1 MNLVSPSSQHQNLVS
16 TAIQQHTQ
24 DHTQAQLQAAQQA
37 AQQVA
42 ATAQSYRPL
51 NVKDALSYLDQ
62 VKIQFQNQT
71 DVYNNFLDIMK
82 DFKSQ
87 SIDTP
92 GVIERVSTLFRG
104 HPKLIDGF
112 NTFLPQGFA
121 IECSTA
127 DPNTIIVT
135 TPMGKTVRQDPG
147 PIPYDPQQRP
157 TSQME
162 YQYSHQPQAQYEM
175 LGNGAQQAPYY
186 RVQQQPAPQPLQQ
199 QQDVKQGSPAEF
211 DQAINYVNKIK
222 QRYANEPDI
231 YKHFLEN
238 LQMYQKGIKPIDEV
252 YREISVLFRDAPDL
266 LEDFK
271 LFMPETT
278 GPVVEQPGSLQGP
291 QMGEYNNYGQVYYD
305 GKPPGHLGQPPSQ
318 GQSQPQ
324 SQQSA
329 VQLPPVGSF
338 QPPTFRQPVSQ
349 LPAKD
354 KKKRWGSQQLSQPIA
369 SQKPY
374 QMTQPYDEPPVSNL
388 RATLQPR
395 RRKDENPSLLPGV
408 PEPVFPNTAESDLTD
423 EITFFDKVKKTIA
436 NKQTYNEFLKFLR
449 LYSSEVIDKDTLIEK
464 VDGFLGGFPD
474 LFDWFKSFVGWE
486 EKPLHIEN
494 IAIKKQQLDLM
505 MCKACGPSYRLL
517 PKSQTFMPCSGRDEM
532 CWEVLNDEWA
542 GHPVWAS
549 EESGFIAHRKNQY
562 EDILFR
568 TEEERHEYDFYME
581 ANLRTIQT
589 LETIANRLANMT
601 ADEKAKFKLPPGLGH
616 TSVTIYKKVIR
627 KVYDKD
633 KGFEVIEALHEN
645 PAVAVP
651 VVLKRLKQKDEE
663 WKRAHREW
671 NKVWREL
678 EQKAFYKSLDHLG
691 LTFKQIDKKLLTN
704 KQLVSE
710 ISTIRQ
716 EQVQKKL
723 HPLMPIP
730 KSQLD
735 YKYKDYDVFMDVLQL
750 VDCYLKN
757 NQTYSQYDKEKVEGF
772 LRSFIAKFFF
782 LDSKFIDEAVKQRTG
797 DDEKEVEKEESDDTD
812 SVSAVTTLSQSKKR
826 SRENDLLRDVLKK
839 VKKPKKNDAE
849 DESDSAASVQAAP
862 QSEEAEEVERAQ
874 TNWITN
880 DRPNV
885 TYGDD
890 RVEYNM
896 FCNTQLYVFYRFLNT
911 MYERLLEIKNLG
923 PEVNKEI
930 KSRRVTPFAKDLG
943 LINDQLEEM
952 NINIKGD
959 DSYKEALAL
968 CAKVIEGSLDQNN
981 FEETLRQ
988 GFRNKAFK
996 LFTVDK
1002 VISGLLK
1009 HCHSIVNDSRCSE
1022 IVLLMEKDRNVS
1034 RTTARDQII
1043 YRMQVRNLM
1052 SSDENMFKIT
1062 FNKDLNETSIT
1073 FLALDDTTIRDDSK
1087 TPEEKWNYYLTSYS
1101 MSHPTEGID
1110 SGAILLPFLKS
1121 NVEEEEDEDEEI
1133 EGAANS
1139 KLKVK
1144 IDKETYRLVFEPG
1157 SFDVFVRESA
1167 FAPDSKRLS
1176 KESRLASLR
1185 DALIG
1190 EYGLGKELDEGE
1202 IEEAKKRFNV
1212 WQEQGPEAY
1221 VQSDGVGEHSVGETL
1236 STGAETVISDTAP
1249 SQTDHTSAEADKG
1262 SEE

>member
-1 MNLVSPSSQHQNLVS
+1 MVSPSTQHQNLVS

-24 DHTQAQLQAAQQA
+24 DQSQAQRQAEHQA

-42 ATAQSYRPL
+42 ATTQSYRPL

-87 SIDTP
+87 NIDTP

-121 IECSTA
+121 IECSSA

-147 PIPYDPQQRP
+147 PVPYDPQNQHP
-157 TSQME
+157 AAQLE
-162 YQYSHQPQAQYEM
+162 YQYPQQSQSQYHQM
-175 LGNGAQQAPYY
+175 LGNVGQQPPYY
-186 RVQQQPAPQPLQQ
+186 QAQQQPPSQPLHQQ
-199 QQDVKQGSPAEF
+199 EVKQGSPAEF

-271 LFMPETT
+271 LFMPDTT
-278 GPVVEQPGSLQGP
+278 APVVDQQGRMQGP
-291 QMGEYNNYGQVYYD
+291 QLGEYNNYGQVYYD
-305 GKPPGHLGQPPSQ
+305 GKQAGHLGQPHSQ
-318 GQSQPQ
+318 AQPQ
-324 SQQSA
+324 QSN

-338 QPPTFRQPVSQ
+338 QPPTFRQPVPQMPS
-349 LPAKD
+349 KD
-354 KKKRWGSQQLSQPIA
+354 KKKKWGSQQLSQPIP
-369 SQKPY
+369 SQKSY
-374 QMTQPYDEPPVSNL
+374 QMTQPYDEPPVSNI
-388 RATLQPR
+388 RASLQP

-408 PEPVFPNTAESDLTD
+408 PEPVYPNAVESDLTD
-423 EITFFDKVKKTIA
+423 EVTFFDKVKKAIN

-449 LYSSEVIDKDTLIEK
+449 LYTSEVIDKDTLVEK
-464 VDGFLGGFPD
+464 AEGFIGGFPD

-517 PKSQTFMPCSGRDEM
+517 PKSQTYMPCSGRDEM

-568 TEEERHEYDFYME
+568 IEEERHEYDFYME

-601 ADEKAKFKLPPGLGH
+601 PDEKAKFKLPPGLGH

-710 ISTIRQ
+710 ISTIKQ
-716 EQVQKKL
+716 EQLQKKL

-730 KSQLD
+730 APQLS
-735 YKYKDYDVFMDVLQL
+735 YHYDDFEVFMDILKL
-750 VDCYLKN
+750 VDCYLSH
-757 NQTYSQYDKEKVEGF
+757 NQTYSQYDKEKIEGF

-782 LDSKFIDEAVKQRTG
+782 LDSKFIDNAMARRSVGQV
-797 DDEKEVEKEESDDTD
+797 KEVQKEDPDNKET
-812 SVSAVTTLSQSKKR
+812 VPAVPTLSQSKKR

-839 VKKPKKNDAE
+839 VKKPKKNEGDE
-849 DESDSAASVQAAP
+849 ESDSAGSAQTASQG
-862 QSEEAEEVERAQ
+862 EENDEVERAQ

-880 DRPNV
+880 DRPNIS
-885 TYGDD
+885 YGDD
-890 RVEYNM
+890 RTEFNM

-911 MYERLLEIKNLG
+911 LYERLLEIKKMA
-923 PEVNKEI
+923 PSVNKEI
-930 KSRRVTPFAKDLG
+930 KSRKVTPFAKDLG

-952 NINIKGD
+952 GINIKGD
-959 DSYKEALAL
+959 DSYNEALEL

-1009 HCHSIVNDSRCSE
+1009 HCHNIVSDSKCTE
-1022 IVLLMEKDRNVS
+1022 IVLLMEKDRNNS
-1034 RTTARDQII
+1034 KTTARDQII

-1052 SSDENMFKIT
+1052 ASDENMFKIV
-1062 FNKDLNETSIT
+1062 FNKAANDTTIT

-1087 TPEEKWNYYLTSYS
+1087 TPEEKWNYYLTSYA

-1110 SGAILLPFLKS
+1110 PNAILLPFLKS
-1121 NVEEEEDEDEEI
+1121 NVEEEEEEEDEI
-1133 EGAANS
+1133 DGIADS

-1157 SFDVFVRESA
+1157 SYDVFVRDTA
-1167 FAPDSKRLS
+1167 FSKDEKRLS
-1176 KESRLASLR
+1176 KEVRMKSLQE
-1185 DALIG
+1185 ALDG
-1190 EYGLGKELDEGE
+1190 EFGLGKELDEGE
-1202 IEEAKKRFNV
+1202 IEEANKQFRA
-1212 WQEQGPEAY
+1212 WIEQGPQAFQQAGSKLNDSAGDT
-1221 VQSDGVGEHSVGETL
+1221 V
-1236 STGAETVISDTAP
+1236 STGRDTVVSAGAP
-1249 SQTDHTSAEADKG
+1249 SQTDHTSADTNNDGE
-1262 SEE
+1262 